1 MVNNFAN
8 EIKER
13 MHKCVHSLK
22 IELGKIRT
30 GRAHSGLLE
39 HVVVSYYGNNT
50 PLNQV
55 ANISVENSR
64 TLVVTPW
71 DKGAMAS
78 VEKAIRESELG
89 LNPATAGGVIR
100 VPLPALNEQRRKELI
115 KVVRDETE
123 KGRVSVRNV
132 RREANND
139 VKEKLKAKEIS
150 EDDERRLETEIQKAT
165 DNTIAEIDKILE
177 AKEAEILEV

>member
-1 MVNNFAN
+1 MVNKFAQ
-8 EIKER
+8 ETKER
-13 MHKCVHSLK
+13 MHKCVHALK
-22 IELGKIRT
+22 VEFGKIRT
-30 GRAHSGLLE
+30 GRAHAGLLE

-71 DKGAMAS
+71 DKGAVAS

-89 LNPATAGGVIR
+89 LNPATAGTVIR
-100 VPLPALNEQRRKELI
+100 VPLPPLNEQRRKELI
-115 KVVRDETE
+115 KVVRDEAE
-123 KGRVSVRNV
+123 KGRVAVRNV
-132 RREANND
+132 RRESNND

-165 DNTIAEIDKILE
+165 DNTISEIDKILS

>member
-1 MVNNFAN
+1 MANNLTQ
-8 EIKER
+8 ETKDR

-22 IELGKIRT
+22 VELGKIRT

-39 HVVVSYYGNNT
+39 HISVSYYGNNT

-71 DKGAMAS
+71 DKGAVAS
-78 VEKAIRESELG
+78 IEKAIRESELG
-89 LNPATAGGVIR
+89 LNPATAGTVIR

-115 KVVRDETE
+115 KVVRDEAE

-132 RREANND
+132 RREANNEI
-139 VKEKLKAKEIS
+139 KEKLKVKEIS
-150 EDDERRLETEIQKAT
+150 EDDERRLETEIQKVT
-165 DNTIAEIDKILE
+165 DLTITEIDKILE
-177 AKEAEILEV
+177 AKEAEILEI